1 MSSTRTVLNNS
12 TGLQVRKSNKFTAVF
27 VSRARSRLVF
37 NQKGTEHSGQRS
49 RSSFPLFSPHV
60 EPHGD
65 VAEVDR
71 GGAGLSTRPQAR
83 THTHTHSLTLAHAW
97 SLAHARTSIH
107 TRTHTRDTPRT
118 SGPGST
124 HPHTHTHT
132 APLTSHGSAQH
143 FLFRS
148 VSLSRSCFW
157 IVKKFTGISRDAR
170 QRSPAA

>member
-60 EPHGD
+60 EPHGN

-83 THTHTHSLTLAHAW
+83 THTPAIHTHTCHPR
-97 SLAHARTSIH
+97 ARTRS
-107 TRTHTRDTPRT
+107 THTPHTHT
-118 SGPGST
+118 SSHLCPLGLA
-124 HPHTHTHT
+124 HTHTHT
-132 APLTSHGSAQH
+132 HTHTLTH
-143 FLFRS
+143 
-148 VSLSRSCFW
+148 SRTLC
-157 IVKKFTGISRDAR
+157 D
-170 QRSPAA
+170 

>member
-83 THTHTHSLTLAHAW
+83 THTRTHS
-97 SLAHARTSIH
+97 S
-107 TRTHTRDTPRT
+107 TRTHLVSRTRTHE
-118 SGPGST
+118 
-124 HPHTHTHT
+124 HPHTHAHVTHPEPPGLVPHIHTHT
-132 APLTSHGSAQH
+132 HAHSA
-143 FLFRS
+143 S
-148 VSLSRSCFW
+148 DVTW
-157 IVKKFTGISRDAR
+157 
-170 QRSPAA
+170 